1 MSAHLKLVQLHQ
13 KLTQEISPAL
23 FNRCKRQ
30 LAVMVAMSWGIA
42 CVLFGI
48 GFCADYSALTCLRV
62 GFGTFW
68 MAWGVSLI
76 VSTLVIAD
84 WLGKNETAD

>member
-1 MSAHLKLVQLHQ
+1 MNGHLKLVQLHQ

-23 FNRCKRQ
+23 RNRCKRQ
-30 LAVMVAMSWGIA
+30 LAVMIAISWGVA
-42 CVLFGI
+42 CVVFGV
-48 GFCADYSALTCLRV
+48 GFCVNYDTLTCLRV

-68 MAWGVSLI
+68 TSWGVSLI

-84 WLGKNETAD
+84 WLGKHETAG